1 MSCPCYSTDNC
12 DEQIPFWPG
21 WNELVDEVYLTNET
35 SPDFARRF
43 SLQGDRIA
51 FRCVSFWDYPYSC
64 YISRV
69 IPVLESFNPL
79 IYPMLEIARNQR
91 IYSFYSSYL
100 AETKPILN
108 DTIGFLIQLQT
119 KSGTSTTV
127 LSAERFEVCDVRFVQ
142 PSRLHTSS
150 GEPPSMKAFEVKE
163 MEQMSTE
170 CDGTQF
176 AEVVDKVSDLYPAL
190 LDPLT
195 ANSTNYY
202 YISVLTATREYF
214 NCVDKLSPFYEKD
227 TPISITNSRYCFEY
241 DASDPC
247 CNSTLEW
254 TNCCIPSDRVQV
266 STTSSLTINNTYVD
280 LNCPHDE
287 CATDVLLYL
296 RDVSLQSQV
305 QRDCENINRF
315 ESVTTTAKEC
325 SDRWFGDPQLGY
337 PCDSDSVCEERFDQG
352 ECDISVGRCI
362 NVREVMETKFLE
374 CLYFE
379 SSPLARSLF
388 AYFFNLTE
396 ESNFFEPFWSEDE
409 IVSDYGPMSP
419 WFVSSFL
426 SFFLFSF
433 FLLSFFFLFFF
444 SLFLLTLFEIHSKN
458 SVLSMSH
465 MIDISSC
472 PSCDKV
478 GCLLVSICDV
488 PFQCYDFSPTCNVAF
503 TLSNPLCPNNKV
515 CNWDKNQSETECVEE
530 EYVCMYCYNSS
541 HCVGNLDLTTKEDCE
556 STPVCVLPDEVLF
569 GVTEE
574 ECQLMVDSGDEE
586 DGYCNDLDFI
596 EETILRVNESF
607 TYLENPILESLD
619 GVCYFPLSPDNFP
632 SCPYRQNFSY
642 YSLDFST
649 RRGCVVYSRCSYD
662 FAVPFNCTQILQ
674 SKSECEKEGGKWL
687 SFPIDTKEE
696 CEDISQLYCEDP
708 IRYTLRIPRPRDQLL
723 DGDDGDGDDGD
734 GDVDVCEGCDQLRTK
749 PATWVQNKGYKY
761 TTPKWARSQMVPT
774 FYSNTRSLNLQ
785 AIDLL
790 LFNID
795 NGIESLNYGASVR
808 CFYLL
813 SMEPATYLTRSCL
826 SDEEFTLNNTENTF
840 FGIFDPENDPYSP
853 VPFGP
858 GIWCPGMEYR
868 VPLSNGI
875 LTLGSLASP
884 LQPCALSLVYLTYRS
899 QFVGNRTIVPTS
911 LFGDPNLLDPDPV
924 RNEMGASVGVVASD
938 GFFFCDND
946 ELNSMFPNGT
956 FYNVTILVDLPLK
969 DENDKYTVYDFG
981 FEVLPEERY
990 RKNELELRPM
1000 DVSVEL
1006 KSDSINRTIAVA
1018 TISQEIVTDS
1028 CSRRT
1033 FLIRRIPDYSE
1044 QKVDRLL
1051 GDGEETLLYV
1061 FSGLYGASFLI
1072 VFGVLLVIG
1081 FLMFSFSNVLMMG
1094 LGSGM
1099 LCIRSIY
1106 IGMYGAGY
1114 LQGQSGGEILMVE
1127 IPSFLY
1133 LLLGGLVV
1141 TIFSFTYQNV
1151 SGEKI
1156 HEKRP
1161 FWIRYFIF
1169 CGVSVVIFVIVIVLM
1184 VEIPDDAK
1192 PSYSCFGFQAKDQTD
1207 NSIENIRIAYHSLA
1221 LFVAILCAGRL
1232 FVLSKMIY
1240 NQVQSKKVMLFAWIV
1255 GLGILCQN
1263 IMWVT
1268 YSALNGSSPYF
1279 VIPMFFVEALPVLFV
1294 ALLIV
1299 PKKNYRRL
1307 YMIRKTSG
1315 TSSGET

>member
-1 MSCPCYSTDNC
+1 MT
-12 DEQIPFWPG
+12 
-21 WNELVDEVYLTNET
+21 
-35 SPDFARRF
+35 
-43 SLQGDRIA
+43 
-51 FRCVSFWDYPYSC
+51 
-64 YISRV
+64 
-69 IPVLESFNPL
+69 
-79 IYPMLEIARNQR
+79 
-91 IYSFYSSYL
+91 
-100 AETKPILN
+100 
-108 DTIGFLIQLQT
+108 
-119 KSGTSTTV
+119 
-127 LSAERFEVCDVRFVQ
+127 
-142 PSRLHTSS
+142 
-150 GEPPSMKAFEVKE
+150 
-163 MEQMSTE
+163 
-170 CDGTQF
+170 
-176 AEVVDKVSDLYPAL
+176 
-190 LDPLT
+190 
-195 ANSTNYY
+195 
-202 YISVLTATREYF
+202 
-214 NCVDKLSPFYEKD
+214 
-227 TPISITNSRYCFEY
+227 
-241 DASDPC
+241 
-247 CNSTLEW
+247 
-254 TNCCIPSDRVQV
+254 
-266 STTSSLTINNTYVD
+266 
-280 LNCPHDE
+280 
-287 CATDVLLYL
+287 
-296 RDVSLQSQV
+296 
-305 QRDCENINRF
+305 
-315 ESVTTTAKEC
+315 
-325 SDRWFGDPQLGY
+325 
-337 PCDSDSVCEERFDQG
+337 
-352 ECDISVGRCI
+352 
-362 NVREVMETKFLE
+362 
-374 CLYFE
+374 
-379 SSPLARSLF
+379 
-388 AYFFNLTE
+388 
-396 ESNFFEPFWSEDE
+396 ESNFFEYFWSEDE

-433 FLLSFFFLFFF
+433 FFSLFFF
-444 SLFLLTLFEIHSKN
+444 SLFFLTLFEIHSKN

-465 MIDISSC
+465 MTDISSC

-478 GCLLVSICDV
+478 YCLLTSICDI
-488 PFQCYDFSPTCNVAF
+488 PFQCLDYSSICNPTF
-503 TLSNPLCPNNKV
+503 TQLNPLCPNNKV

-541 HCVGNLDLTTKEDCE
+541 HCVGNLDLTTKEACE
-556 STPVCVLPDEVLF
+556 STPVCVLPDEVF
-569 GVTEE
+569 FDVTEE
-574 ECQLMVDSGDEE
+574 ECQLMVDSDDEE
-586 DGYCNDLDFI
+586 DGYCNDPDFI

-649 RRGCVVYSRCSYD
+649 RRGCVVYSRCFFD
-662 FAVPFNCTQILQ
+662 FFPIPLSCTQILQ

-723 DGDDGDGDDGD
+723 DGDDGDGD
-734 GDVDVCEGCDQLRTK
+734 VDVCEKCDQIRTK
-749 PATWVQNKGYKY
+749 PATWVQNKANRYKY
-761 TTPKWARSQMVPT
+761 TTPKWARSQMVPI
-774 FYSNTRSLNLQ
+774 FYSNTRSLDFQ
-785 AIDLL
+785 FIDTSLTTV
-790 LFNID
+790 D
-795 NGIESLNYGASVR
+795 NGIESLNYGASAR
-808 CFYLL
+808 CYYTLA
-813 SMEPATYLTRSCL
+813 MEPATYLTGSCL
-826 SDEEFTLNNTENTF
+826 SDEEFTLNNTEDTF

-853 VPFGP
+853 VSFGF
-858 GIWCPGMEYR
+858 GLWCPGMEYR
-868 VPLSNGI
+868 VLLANGI
-875 LTLGSLASP
+875 LTFGSLSTS
-884 LQPCALSLVYLTYRS
+884 SLICGVSNVYLTYRS

-911 LFGDPNLLDPDPV
+911 LFGNPNLLDPDPV

-946 ELNSMFPNGT
+946 ELNSVFPNGT
-956 FYNVTILVDLPLK
+956 FYNVTVLVYPPSK

-1018 TISQEIVTDS
+1018 TISREFVSNS

-1081 FLMFSFSNVLMMG
+1081 FLMFSFSNVLMVG

-1133 LLLGGLVV
+1133 LALGGLVV
-1141 TIFSFTYQNV
+1141 SIFSFTYQNV

-1156 HEKRP
+1156 HNKRP

-1169 CGVSVVIFVIVIVLM
+1169 CGMLVVIFVIVIVLM
-1184 VEIPDDAK
+1184 VEIPDDGE
-1192 PSYSCFGFQAKDQTD
+1192 PIYSCFGFRAEYQTD
-1207 NSIENIRIAYHSLA
+1207 DSIENIRIAYHSLA

-1268 YSALNGSSPYF
+1268 YSALNGSSPYL

-1294 ALLIV
+1294 ALLAI